1 MAGWRGRGGERVG
14 AGRCGIALGTE
25 TAQRMG
31 MFGGWDVVAVTAET
45 GDEARAFQAELCQ
58 RRELGALPGVTKGTI
73 LLAVPD
79 PHPRPEA
86 PWDSKSTVV
95 GSGGA
100 TLNAVLAVAE
110 QLSARNGTGTL
121 DATVLQSKRVVR
133 HTGTNPF

>member
-1 MAGWRGRGGERVG
+1 
-14 AGRCGIALGTE
+14 
-25 TAQRMG
+25 MG
-31 MFGGWDVVAVTAET
+31 LFGGWDVVAVTAET
-45 GDEARAFQAELCQ
+45 VSEARAFQAELGQ
-58 RRELGALPGVTKGTI
+58 RRELGALPGVTKDTI

-86 PWDSKSTVV
+86 PWETKSTVV

-133 HTGTNPF
+133 CHPFLPGSLSPVESLRLHCTA